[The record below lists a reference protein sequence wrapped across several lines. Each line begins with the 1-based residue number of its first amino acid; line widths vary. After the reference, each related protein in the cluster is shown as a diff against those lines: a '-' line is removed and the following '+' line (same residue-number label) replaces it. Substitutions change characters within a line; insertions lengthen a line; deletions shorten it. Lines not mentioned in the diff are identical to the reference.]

1 MIHTNAFIRGKN
13 TRAQNSPHLD
23 WLEIWHGR
31 PLGKDFWQIYFDF
44 TQFIINK
51 ENEKYVIGVPHEV
64 KIALPIYPWINKS
77 QTFHSEVLICWT
89 IFSFIPL
96 LIFLKLFEET
106 GWQSFISYITE
117 KIFSST
123 AFQCICMGFQCG
135 CELGLASRL
144 VQLQNQTQIDCH
156 TTIFY
161 CFWQFIDIYKLGT
174 IWAITFFNCF
184 INMLMFCLFFYV
196 CLWPTY

>member
-31 PLGKDFWQIYFDF
+31 PLGKDFWQIYFDI

-51 ENEKYVIGVPHEV
+51 ENEKYIIGVLREA

-77 QTFHSEVLICWT
+77 ETFHSEVLICWT
-89 IFSFIPL
+89 IFFLTRIHISFIP

-106 GWQSFISYITE
+106 RWQSFISYIKE
-117 KIFSST
+117 KYSPPQRFN
-123 AFQCICMGFQCG
+123 AFVWAFNVGVNWASICMGFQCG
-135 CELGLASRL
+135 CELGLASRP

-156 TTIFY
+156 TT
-161 CFWQFIDIYKLGT
+161 KET
-174 IWAITFFNCF
+174 T
-184 INMLMFCLFFYV
+184 
-196 CLWPTY
+196 T